1 MFFQR
6 PPEWPLWEV
15 FFLPPCELVDK
26 EARLGFR
33 RPLGNKE
40 RLMPMLHQLLDE
52 ENSELPRK
60 RQCELLS
67 LHRSG
72 TYYKPRAKADET
84 PIEKALNELYIKG
97 LRKLPDMVERH
108 YGIKI
113 GAKKNCT
120 HTQRYEDKNHLP
132 V

>member
-1 MFFQR
+1 MAHKKIQGAGSIIQR
-6 PPEWPLWEV
+6 
-15 FFLPPCELVDK
+15 
-26 EARLGFR
+26 R
-33 RPLGNKE
+33 
-40 RLMPMLHQLLDE
+40 QLLDE

-84 PIEKALNELYIKG
+84 PIEKALNELYIKDPCLG
-97 LRKLPDMVERH
+97 LRKLPDMGERH

-113 GAKKNCT
+113 GAKKL
-120 HTQRYEDKNHLP
+120 HAYAEI
-132 V
+132 

>member
-1 MFFQR
+1 MAHKKIQGAGS
-6 PPEWPLWEV
+6 
-15 FFLPPCELVDK
+15 LVQ
-26 EARLGFR
+26 R
-33 RPLGNKE
+33 RP
-40 RLMPMLHQLLDE
+40 LLDE

-84 PIEKALNELYIKG
+84 PIEKALNELYIKDPCLG

-108 YGIKI
+108 YGIMI
-113 GAKKNCT
+113 GAKKL
-120 HTQRYEDKNHLP
+120 HAYAGIRG
-132 V
+132 